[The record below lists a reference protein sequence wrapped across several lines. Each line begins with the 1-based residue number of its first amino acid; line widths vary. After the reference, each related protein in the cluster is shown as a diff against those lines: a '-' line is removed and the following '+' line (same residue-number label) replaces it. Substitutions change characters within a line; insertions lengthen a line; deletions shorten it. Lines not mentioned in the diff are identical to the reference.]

1 MWVRLTIGKIK
12 PDCVDELR
20 KIYNEDIIP
29 VVKEFEGMI
38 DAMLM
43 EPESKEDDFISCGI
57 WESKEHGE
65 AYEASGT
72 YEEMVGKVAHT
83 FAGPPTLKTYEV
95 RR

>member
-1 MWVRLTIGKIK
+1 MWVRLTIAKIK
-12 PDCVDELR
+12 PDCIDELR

-29 VVKEFEGMI
+29 VVKKFDGMI

-43 EPESKEDDFISCGI
+43 EPANEEDDFISCGI
-57 WESKEHGE
+57 WESKEYGE